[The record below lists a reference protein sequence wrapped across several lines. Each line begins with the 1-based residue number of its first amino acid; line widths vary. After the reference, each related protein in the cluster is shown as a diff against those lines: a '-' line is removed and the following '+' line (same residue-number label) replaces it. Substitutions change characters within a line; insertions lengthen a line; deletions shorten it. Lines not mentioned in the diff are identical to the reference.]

1 MRSSSTIFSAAAAL
15 LLGVSLLSGCS
26 AGGND
31 PSPDT
36 QAAATEQAPNAPDCS
51 VEKCVALTFDDGP
64 GKFTDK
70 LLDELSE
77 AKAPATF
84 FMVGQN
90 IAKYPDT
97 VKRMVAEGHELGSHT
112 WDHSDITTL
121 TKEKIEHEV
130 QWTDEALEKA
140 SGQKATAL
148 RPPYGSHGAVYDRL
162 IPYPLMLWDVDTL
175 DWKHHDPVKTVDIA
189 MKEVK
194 PGSVIL
200 MHDIHESSVQAVPN
214 LVSKLTDAGYRLVT
228 IEQLFAGTDF
238 LPGKTYTVGP
248 RPSTSGSTGT
258 GPSTEPSDGAQ
269 PSAP

>member
-1 MRSSSTIFSAAAAL
+1 MRSSSTVFSAAAAV
-15 LLGVSLLSGCS
+15 LLGVSLLTGCS
-26 AGGND
+26 DAGSSPGPD
-31 PSPDT
+31 SPD
-36 QAAATEQAPNAPDCS
+36 AAAEQTSSGPDCT

-70 LLDELSE
+70 LLDELAE

-112 WDHSDITTL
+112 WDHADITTL

-140 SGQKATAL
+140 SGHKATVL

-200 MHDIHESSVQAVPN
+200 MHDIHESSVQAVPD
-214 LVSKLTDAGYRLVT
+214 LVSKLTDAGYRLAT
-228 IEQLFAGTDF
+228 IEQLFAGTEF
-238 LPGKTYTVGP
+238 LPGKAYTVGP
-248 RPSTSGSTGT
+248 HPSSSNSTGKE
-258 GPSTEPSDGAQ
+258 PSSEPSDGAQ
-269 PSAP
+269 PPAP